1 MANAI
6 ISGQIISEDE
16 ITQNKKHLPKTGWCV
31 KQSNMF
37 RTWEGVMAAAFEA
50 SCRV

>member
-16 ITQNKKHLPKTGWCV
+16 ITQNKKTFAENWMV
-31 KQSNMF
+31 REQRNMF
-37 RTWEGVMAAAFEA
+37 RTWEGVMAAALEA
-50 SCRV
+50 SCRM